1 MLFAEF
7 PQTAQP
13 NQAMRGKQMALD
25 NRFYQKEY
33 FNLNTNF
40 NVPHYLD
47 FPIRYENT
55 RFRGKKYVING
66 NTSEVLGIVGD
77 GFPSVPHGDFFRNI
91 VNAIVENFGSEDTSE
106 VIPRFTSA
114 HNGAVAL
121 LDITFPN
128 ISYTIKTKEH
138 TTEIAQRAILWHGI
152 DGTKSNLGVFGAVD
166 FFCTNGMITG
176 TYEQVRKKN
185 TSGFS
190 LSNFVAEIQQSH
202 NNFIEHAKYL
212 QRMADSEF
220 NPYRME
226 NLADEWLVQMGMS
239 KRMAKNMHELFLEEA
254 SVRGKNLWAL
264 YSAMTNYSSH
274 TDNGFKLKEM
284 GNDTR
289 ATSMWDREQKVVK
302 WTNSEAFKDLLA
314 A

>member
-1 MLFAEF
+1 MK
-7 PQTAQP
+7 
-13 NQAMRGKQMALD
+13 GKQMALD
-25 NRFYQKEY
+25 ITNYQKEY
-33 FNLNTNF
+33 FNLTTDF

-91 VNAIVENFGSEDTSE
+91 VNAIVENFGSEDTSK
-106 VIPRFTSA
+106 VVPKFSSA

-128 ISYTIKTKEH
+128 ISYTIHTNKH
-138 TTEIAQRAILWHGI
+138 TTEISQRAIAWHGI

-166 FFCTNGMITG
+166 DFCTNGMITG

-190 LSNFVAEIQQSH
+190 LSNFVNEIKQSH

-212 QRMADSEF
+212 QRMADTNF
-220 NPYRME
+220 HTQQMR
-226 NLADEWLVQMGMS
+226 NLKELLEPMGMS
-239 KRMAKNMHELFLEEA
+239 KRMASSMHDLFLDEA
-254 SVRGKNLWAL
+254 SVRGANLWSL

-274 TDNGFKLKEM
+274 TDNGFKLKDM

-289 ATSMWDREQKVVK
+289 VTSMWDREQKVVK
-302 WTNSEAFKDLLA
+302 WTNSDAFKELLA

>member
-1 MLFAEF
+1 
-7 PQTAQP
+7 
-13 NQAMRGKQMALD
+13 MALD
-25 NRFYQKEY
+25 NRFFQKEY
-33 FNLNTNF
+33 FNLTTDF
-40 NVPHYLD
+40 QVPQHLD
-47 FPIRYENT
+47 FPIVYEDT
-55 RFRGKKYVING
+55 RFKGKKYVING
-66 NTSEVLGIVGD
+66 HTGDVLGIVGA

-91 VNAIVENFGSEDTSE
+91 VDAIVENFGAEDTSQ
-106 VIPRFTSA
+106 VIPKFTTA

-128 ISYTIKTKEH
+128 ISYTIRTDKH
-138 TTEIAQRAILWHGI
+138 TTNIAQRAILWHGI

-185 TSGFS
+185 TSGFN
-190 LSNFVAEIQQSH
+190 LANFVEEIKQSH
-202 NNFIEHAKYL
+202 NNFITHAKYL
-212 QRMADSEF
+212 QLMADTNFS
-220 NPYRME
+220 RSQMA
-226 NLADEWLVQMGMS
+226 NLKELLEPMGMS
-239 KRMAKNMHELFLEEA
+239 KRMAKNMYDLFLDEA

-274 TDNGFKLKEM
+274 TNNGFKLKDM

-289 ATSMWDREQKVVK
+289 ATSMWEREQKVVK
-302 WTNSEAFKDLLA
+302 WTNSTAFKELLA

>member
-1 MLFAEF
+1 
-7 PQTAQP
+7 
-13 NQAMRGKQMALD
+13 MALD
-25 NRFYQKEY
+25 NRFFQKEY
-33 FNLNTNF
+33 FNLTTDF
-40 NVPHYLD
+40 EVPQHLD
-47 FPIRYENT
+47 FPIVYEDT
-55 RFRGKKYVING
+55 RFKGKKYVING
-66 NTSEVLGIVGD
+66 HTGDVLGIVGA

-91 VNAIVENFGSEDTSE
+91 VDAIVENFGAEDTSQ
-106 VIPRFTSA
+106 VIPKFTTA

-128 ISYTIKTKEH
+128 ISYTIRTDKH
-138 TTEIAQRAILWHGI
+138 TTNIAQRAILWHGI

-185 TSGFS
+185 TSGFN
-190 LSNFVAEIQQSH
+190 LANFVEEIKQSH
-202 NNFIEHAKYL
+202 NNFITHAKYL
-212 QRMADSEF
+212 QLMADTNFSA
-220 NPYRME
+220 YQMA
-226 NLADEWLVQMGMS
+226 NLKELLEPMGMS
-239 KRMAKNMHELFLEEA
+239 KRMAKNMYDLFLDEA

-274 TDNGFKLKEM
+274 TNNGFKLKDM

-289 ATSMWDREQKVVK
+289 ATSMWEREQKVVK
-302 WTNSEAFKDLLA
+302 WTNSTAFKELLA

>member
-1 MLFAEF
+1 MK
-7 PQTAQP
+7 
-13 NQAMRGKQMALD
+13 GKQMALD
-25 NRFYQKEY
+25 ITNYQKEY
-33 FNLNTNF
+33 FNLTTDF
-40 NVPHYLD
+40 QVPQHLD
-47 FPIRYENT
+47 FPIVYEHT
-55 RFRGKKYVING
+55 RFKGKKYVING

-91 VNAIVENFGSEDTSE
+91 VNAIVENFGSEDTSK
-106 VIPRFTSA
+106 VVPKFSSA

-121 LDITFPN
+121 LDIAFPN
-128 ISYTIKTKEH
+128 ISYTIHTNKH
-138 TTEIAQRAILWHGI
+138 TTEISQRAIVWHGI

-166 FFCTNGMITG
+166 DFCTNGCITG

-190 LSNFVAEIQQSH
+190 LSNFVNEIKQSH

-212 QRMADSEF
+212 QLMADTNFGASQ
-220 NPYRME
+220 MA
-226 NLADEWLVQMGMS
+226 NLKELLEPMGMS
-239 KRMAKNMHELFLEEA
+239 KRMASSMHDLFLDEA
-254 SVRGKNLWAL
+254 SVRGANLWSL

-274 TDNGFKLKEM
+274 TDNGFKLKDM

-302 WTNSEAFKDLLA
+302 WTNSDAFKDLLA

>member
-1 MLFAEF
+1 
-7 PQTAQP
+7 
-13 NQAMRGKQMALD
+13 MALD
-25 NRFYQKEY
+25 ITNYQKEY
-33 FNLNTNF
+33 FNLTTDF
-40 NVPHYLD
+40 KVPQHLD
-47 FPIRYENT
+47 FPIVYEHT
-55 RFRGKKYVING
+55 RFKGKKYVING

-106 VIPRFTSA
+106 VIPKFSSA

-121 LDITFPN
+121 LDI
-128 ISYTIKTKEH
+128 
-138 TTEIAQRAILWHGI
+138 A
-152 DGTKSNLGVFGAVD
+152 
-166 FFCTNGMITG
+166 CTNGMITG

-190 LSNFVAEIQQSH
+190 LSNFVNEIKQSH

-212 QRMADSEF
+212 QRMADTNF
-220 NPYRME
+220 HTQQMR
-226 NLADEWLVQMGMS
+226 NLKELLEPMGMS
-239 KRMAKNMHELFLEEA
+239 KRMASNMHDLFLNEA
-254 SVRGKNLWAL
+254 SVRGANLWSL

-274 TDNGFKLKEM
+274 TDNGFKLKDM

-302 WTNSEAFKDLLA
+302 WTNSTAFKELLA

>member
-1 MLFAEF
+1 MK
-7 PQTAQP
+7 
-13 NQAMRGKQMALD
+13 GKQMALD
-25 NRFYQKEY
+25 ITNYQKEY
-33 FNLNTNF
+33 FNLTTDF
-40 NVPHYLD
+40 KVPQHLD
-47 FPIRYENT
+47 FPIVYEHT
-55 RFRGKKYVING
+55 RFKGKKYVING

-106 VIPRFTSA
+106 VIPKFSSA

-121 LDITFPN
+121 LDIAFPN
-128 ISYTIKTKEH
+128 ISYTIHTNKH
-138 TTEIAQRAILWHGI
+138 TTEISQRAIAWHGI

-166 FFCTNGMITG
+166 DFCTNGMITG

-190 LSNFVAEIQQSH
+190 LSNFVNEIKQSH

-212 QRMADSEF
+212 QRMADTNF
-220 NPYRME
+220 HTQQMR
-226 NLADEWLVQMGMS
+226 NLKELLEPMGMS
-239 KRMAKNMHELFLEEA
+239 KRMASNMYDLFLTES
-254 SVRGKNLWAL
+254 SVRGDNLWSL

-274 TDNGFKLKEM
+274 TNNGFTLKEM

-302 WTNSEAFKDLLA
+302 WTNSTAFKELLA

>member
-1 MLFAEF
+1 MK
-7 PQTAQP
+7 
-13 NQAMRGKQMALD
+13 GKQMALD
-25 NRFYQKEY
+25 ITNYQKEY
-33 FNLNTNF
+33 FNLTTDF
-40 NVPHYLD
+40 KVPQHLD
-47 FPIRYENT
+47 FPIVYEHT
-55 RFRGKKYVING
+55 RFKGKKYVING

-106 VIPRFTSA
+106 VIPKFSSA

-121 LDITFPN
+121 LDIAFPN
-128 ISYTIKTKEH
+128 ISYTIHTNKH
-138 TTEIAQRAILWHGI
+138 TTEISQRAILWHGI

-166 FFCTNGMITG
+166 DFCTNGMITG

-190 LSNFVAEIQQSH
+190 LSNFVNEIKQSH

-212 QRMADSEF
+212 QRMADTNF
-220 NPYRME
+220 HTQQMR
-226 NLADEWLVQMGMS
+226 NLKELLEPMGMS
-239 KRMAKNMHELFLEEA
+239 KRMASNMYDLFLTES
-254 SVRGKNLWAL
+254 SVRGDNLWSL

-274 TDNGFKLKEM
+274 TNNGFTLKEM

-302 WTNSEAFKDLLA
+302 WTNSTAFKELLA

>member
-1 MLFAEF
+1 
-7 PQTAQP
+7 
-13 NQAMRGKQMALD
+13 MALD
-25 NRFYQKEY
+25 TTNYQKEY
-33 FNLNTNF
+33 FNLTTDF
-40 NVPHYLD
+40 EVPQHLD
-47 FPIRYENT
+47 FPIRYEDT
-55 RFRGKKYVING
+55 RFKGKKYVING
-66 NTSEVLGIVGD
+66 NTDEVLGIVGA

-128 ISYTIKTKEH
+128 ISYTIRTDKH
-138 TTEIAQRAILWHGI
+138 TTEVSQRAILWHGI

-166 FFCTNGMITG
+166 NFCTNGIITG

-190 LSNFVAEIQQSH
+190 LSNFVDEIKQSH

-212 QRMADSEF
+212 QRMADTNFGASQ
-220 NPYRME
+220 MD
-226 NLADEWLVQMGMS
+226 NLKELLEPMGMS
-239 KRMAKNMHELFLEEA
+239 KRMASNMYDLFIDEA

-274 TDNGFKLKEM
+274 TNNGFKLKDM

-289 ATSMWDREQKVVK
+289 ATSMWEREQKVVK
-302 WTNSEAFKDLLA
+302 WTNSTAFKELLA

>member
-1 MLFAEF
+1 
-7 PQTAQP
+7 
-13 NQAMRGKQMALD
+13 MALD

-106 VIPRFTSA
+106 VIPKFSSA

-121 LDITFPN
+121 LDIAFPN
-128 ISYTIKTKEH
+128 ISYTIHTNKH
-138 TTEIAQRAILWHGI
+138 TTEISQRAIAWHGI

-166 FFCTNGMITG
+166 DFCTNGMITG

-190 LSNFVAEIQQSH
+190 LSNFVNEIKQSH

-212 QRMADSEF
+212 QRMADTNFGASQ
-220 NPYRME
+220 MA
-226 NLADEWLVQMGMS
+226 NLKELLEPMGMS
-239 KRMAKNMHELFLEEA
+239 KRMASSMHDLFLDEA
-254 SVRGKNLWAL
+254 SVRGANLWSL

-274 TDNGFKLKEM
+274 TDNGFKLKDM

-302 WTNSEAFKDLLA
+302 WTNSTAFKELLA

>member
-1 MLFAEF
+1 
-7 PQTAQP
+7 
-13 NQAMRGKQMALD
+13 MALD

-47 FPIRYENT
+47 FPIRYKDT

-106 VIPRFTSA
+106 VIPKFSSA

-121 LDITFPN
+121 LDIAFPN
-128 ISYTIKTKEH
+128 ISYTIHTNKH
-138 TTEIAQRAILWHGI
+138 TTEVSQRAILWHGI

-166 FFCTNGMITG
+166 DFCTNGMITG

-190 LSNFVAEIQQSH
+190 LSNFVNEIKQSH

-212 QRMADSEF
+212 QLMADTNFGASQ
-220 NPYRME
+220 MA
-226 NLADEWLVQMGMS
+226 NLKELLEPMGMS
-239 KRMAKNMHELFLEEA
+239 KRMASSMHDLFLDEA
-254 SVRGKNLWAL
+254 SVRGANLWSL

-274 TDNGFKLKEM
+274 TDNGFKLKDM

-289 ATSMWDREQKVVK
+289 ATSMWEREQKVVK
-302 WTNSEAFKDLLA
+302 WTNSTAFKELLA